1 MDELLHAQEELA
13 RALGRAR
20 AGEDRDLA
28 QKVRESGEQ
37 VVHLL
42 GGLLKMTRVH
52 APENKAFDAPAAEF
66 GKALTALVELLGT
79 VHLVTVE
86 DQIYVN
92 EVRIRNEGKSGAKD
106 LGAELRRHDAGGLS
120 FHAPLP
126 DPAIR
131 ALIRALAA
139 PPEGA
144 PAGGPGEEAASHGES
159 RRAALLRRLQAAAVT
174 TVEPAGIFR
183 FRLDEGEDKRSP
195 EDVMRRVL
203 GLVCE
208 TWKNI
213 EDGRALNPLP
223 LRRSVLDILDLG
235 VGAPAFWS
243 GFPADAPL
251 HAVHAAEVA
260 MVSLAT
266 AKAAGFPSGFLQDL
280 GIAALLHDTGYLS
293 RQLGEGAAAFAR
305 HPLEGARVVLRQR
318 GFHEAKVRRLRA
330 VLEHHRDLATP
341 NARPTP
347 GGAVLRLAE
356 DYANVARLYGARVLR
371 ADALGAMV
379 KGAGTLYH
387 PVLVQVLV
395 NALGRYPPGTLLE
408 LEDGRFARVAAPARA
423 PELWDKPLVRM
434 LDPRTRQLAPEVLDL
449 ARGPRI
455 RRAVPG

>member
-1 MDELLHAQEELA
+1 MDELREAQEELA

-37 VVHLL
+37 VVYLL

-52 APENKAFDAPAAEF
+52 APENKAFDAPVTEF
-66 GKALTALVELLGT
+66 GKALAALVELLGT

-92 EVRIRNEGKSGAKD
+92 DVRIRNDGKTSGKD
-106 LGAELRRHDAGGLS
+106 LGAELRRHETGGLT

-126 DPAIR
+126 DPGVR
-131 ALIRALAA
+131 ALIRALATA
-139 PPEGA
+139 P
-144 PAGGPGEEAASHGES
+144 EATEAKRS
-159 RRAALLRRLQAAAVT
+159 ALLARLQAAQVT
-174 TVEPAGIFR
+174 TVEPAGVFR
-183 FRLDEGEDKRSP
+183 FRLDEGQEQRSS

-203 GLVCE
+203 GLVHE
-208 TWKNI
+208 TFANLK
-213 EDGRALNPLP
+213 DGRALNPLP
-223 LRRSVLDILDLG
+223 LRRSVLDLLDMG
-235 VGAPAFWS
+235 VGAPAFWG
-243 GFPADAPL
+243 GFPADAPP
-251 HAVHAAEVA
+251 HAVHAAEVT
-260 MVSLAT
+260 MLSLLVART
-266 AKAAGFPSGFLQDL
+266 AGFPSAFVQDL
-280 GIAALLHDTGYLS
+280 GIAALLHDTGYLAHDI
-293 RQLGEGAAAFAR
+293 GEGPTAFAR

-341 NARPTP
+341 GARPTP
-347 GGAVLRLAE
+347 GGAILRLAE
-356 DYANVARLYGARVLR
+356 DYANVARLFGGRVLR

-387 PVLVQVLV
+387 PVLAQVMV
-395 NALGRYPPGTLLE
+395 NALGRHPPGTLLE
-408 LEDGRFARVAAPARA
+408 LEDGRYARVAAPARA
-423 PELWDKPLVRM
+423 PELWDVPLVRL

>member
-1 MDELLHAQEELA
+1 MDELLQAQEELA

-28 QKVRESGEQ
+28 QRVRESGEQ

-52 APENKAFDAPAAEF
+52 APENKAFDAPVVEF
-66 GKALTALVELLGT
+66 GKALATLVELLGT

-86 DQIYVN
+86 DQVYVN
-92 EVRIRNEGKSGAKD
+92 DVRIRNDGKSGARD
-106 LGAELRRHDAGGLS
+106 LGAELRRHDTGGLS
-120 FHAPLP
+120 FHAPLS

-131 ALIRALAA
+131 TLVRSLAA
-139 PPEGA
+139 APEG
-144 PAGGPGEEAASHGES
+144 EAK
-159 RRAALLRRLQAAAVT
+159 RAALLARLQAAQVT
-174 TVEPAGIFR
+174 TVEPAGVFR
-183 FRLDEGEDKRSP
+183 FRLDEGEDKRTP
-195 EDVMRRVL
+195 EDVLRRVL
-203 GLVCE
+203 GLVNE
-208 TWKNI
+208 TWANLK
-213 EDGRALNPLP
+213 DGRQLNPLP

-235 VGAPAFWS
+235 VGAPAFW
-243 GFPADAPL
+243 GGYPADAPL
-251 HAVHAAEVA
+251 HAVHAAEVT
-260 MVSLAT
+260 MLALVT

-280 GIAALLHDTGYLS
+280 GIAALVHDTGYLS
-293 RQLGEGAAAFAR
+293 HQIGEGPAAFGR

-341 NARPTP
+341 GARPTP
-347 GGAVLRLAE
+347 GGAILRLAE
-356 DYANVARLYGARVLR
+356 DYANVARLFAGKVLR
-371 ADALGAMV
+371 ADALGAMR

-395 NALGRYPPGTLLE
+395 NALGRHPPGTLLE
-408 LEDGRFARVAAPARA
+408 LEDGRFARVAAPARSA
-423 PELWDKPLVRM
+423 ELWDQPLVRL
-434 LDPRTRQLAPEVLDL
+434 LDPRTRQLVPEVLDL